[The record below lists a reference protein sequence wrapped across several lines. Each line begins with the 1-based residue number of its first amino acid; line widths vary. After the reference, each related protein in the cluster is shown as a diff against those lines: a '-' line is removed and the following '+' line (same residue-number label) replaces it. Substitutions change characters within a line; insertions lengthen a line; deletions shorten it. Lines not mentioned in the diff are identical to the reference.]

1 MQSSSSLR
9 FLAIGDSLTAGY
21 SDYGLSFHPYSIQLT
36 NLFASVN
43 TPVTVDQHGVSGEH
57 VVPSMVKRLEKL
69 LSNKD
74 KSYYD
79 WIIILGGTNDLG
91 YNKKADKIFNEG
103 LKLMYNMV
111 LENTNQNTKL
121 AVMTVIE
128 NAHYSP
134 EHRQDKE
141 RQTLNTMIRNFAETY
156 EDKTRI
162 CLIDLDKNIPYHS
175 IKDINQ
181 RNAIWDDLVHLKAAG
196 YDQMGKFIFEE
207 ISKKLNQ

>member
-1 MQSSSSLR
+1 MQSLSSLR
-9 FLAIGDSLTAGY
+9 FLAIGDSLTAGFTN
-21 SDYGLSFHPYSIQLT
+21 YGLSFHPYSIQLT
-36 NLFASVN
+36 NLFSSLN
-43 TPVTVDQHGVSGEH
+43 IPITVDEHGVSGEH

-69 LSNKD
+69 LSDNN

-79 WIIILGGTNDLG
+79 WIIILGGTNDLS
-91 YNKKADKIFNEG
+91 YNKKGVDIFNQG

-121 AVMTVIE
+121 AVMTVTE
-128 NAHYSP
+128 NGHNSP

-141 RQTLNTMIRNFAETY
+141 RQTLNTMIRSFAENC

-175 IKDINQ
+175 IKDINR

-207 ISKKLNQ
+207 ISKKINQ

>member
-1 MQSSSSLR
+1 
-9 FLAIGDSLTAGY
+9 GY
-21 SDYGLSFHPYSIQLT
+21 SDYGTSFHPYSIQLT
-36 NLFASVN
+36 NLFSSLN
-43 TPVTVDQHGVSGEH
+43 IPITVDQHGVSGEH

-196 YDQMGKFIFEE
+196 YDQMGKIIFEE
-207 ISKKLNQ
+207 IYKKINQ

>member
-21 SDYGLSFHPYSIQLT
+21 SDYGTSFHPYSIQLT
-36 NLFASVN
+36 NLFSSLN
-43 TPVTVDQHGVSGEH
+43 IPITVDQHGVSGEH

-111 LENTNQNTKL
+111 LENTNQTTKL

-141 RQTLNTMIRNFAETY
+141 RQTLNTMIRSFAETY

-181 RNAIWDDLVHLKAAG
+181 REAIWDDLVHLKAAG
-196 YDQMGKFIFEE
+196 YDQMGKIIFEE
-207 ISKKLNQ
+207 IYKKINQ